1 MAPIASMLPSSL
13 YTQGGLPTSFASGPL
28 GQCTDV
34 HAGPSSSLLSAS
46 ASTLAQKF
54 RQGCGIS
61 APAAGGGNS
70 ITIPA
75 PAEGKK
81 KIALYS
87 PEFYRACT
95 IGKHRHE
102 DRSDACLILF
112 RHSPWKADA
121 SDLLAMSWVSAC
133 FQLCIV

>member
-13 YTQGGLPTSFASGPL
+13 YFQEGLPTSFASGAF

-61 APAAGGGNS
+61 APAAGKN
-70 ITIPA
+70 
-75 PAEGKK
+75 

-87 PEFYRACT
+87 PEFFSRACT
-95 IGKHRHE
+95 IGRHRHKHRCTTP
-102 DRSDACLILF
+102 DTDAVQAQLTGSLRLPAI
-112 RHSPWKADA
+112 
-121 SDLLAMSWVSAC
+121 SWVSAC
-133 FQLCIV
+133 FKLCIV

>member
-13 YTQGGLPTSFASGPL
+13 YIQGGLPTSFASGAF

-95 IGKHRHE
+95 IGKLRHE
-102 DRSDACLILF
+102 DRSDARLMTFAIGAQAVTMQSVLRSF
-112 RHSPWKADA
+112 S
-121 SDLLAMSWVSAC
+121 
-133 FQLCIV
+133 